1 MVLHSAQV
9 FSLHGLYAVPRH
21 TALRTKYTDSDAT
34 VKQIL
39 LFINRQTS
47 FILEDLDDYHVL
59 IKENM
64 EVWVRTQL
72 EQEVRLDMKA
82 SKCAL

>member
-1 MVLHSAQV
+1 MRAVRGVLLTCDSA
-9 FSLHGLYAVPRH
+9 
-21 TALRTKYTDSDAT
+21 

-39 LFINRQTS
+39 LFLNRQTS

-64 EVWVRTQL
+64 EVWVRNQL
-72 EQEVRLDMKA
+72 EQELEKNTY
-82 SKCAL
+82 SLE